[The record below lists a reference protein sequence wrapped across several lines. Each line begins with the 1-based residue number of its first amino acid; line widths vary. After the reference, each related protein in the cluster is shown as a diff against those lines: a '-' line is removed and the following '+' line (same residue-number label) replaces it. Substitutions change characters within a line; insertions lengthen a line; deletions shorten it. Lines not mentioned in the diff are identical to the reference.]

1 LSPGTITCSNSKF
14 STFTKAKNS
23 GSDLLLASKR
33 IITANSNFHSQPFY
47 KTPHTMS
54 STAPKRKRTLLYAII
69 GILVLLIVAAVVKAR
84 QKPKGEE
91 VTLEKV
97 EPRTIRETVSA
108 SGKIFPETEVKISS
122 DVSGEVV
129 ELFVNEGDSVTAGQI
144 LAKIRPDEYQS
155 AVERGQAAVNSAQSQ
170 RQITSANVQG
180 SNAQIEQLK
189 ADKNRVTA
197 QLEAARNAHK
207 RNDKL
212 FKEGVISEQDFETSL
227 SNLRSLESSL
237 AASEA
242 ALKAAETNLSGT
254 RENVRVAEFG
264 ITSAQATLKEL
275 RTSLQKTVIT
285 APVSGIVS
293 KLNIEKGERVVGT
306 LQMAGTEMM
315 RIANLHSME
324 VQVEV
329 SESDIL
335 KVSLNDEADIEVDAY
350 LGRKF
355 KGKVSEIANSASN
368 VGSAVAGAS
377 LNTDQVTNFV
387 VKIRIDATSYADL
400 LEKGKRYPFRPGMS
414 ASVDIYTNTVE
425 GVLSVPIIAVT
436 ARGDEDEATAA
447 KSKAK
452 DEEKPAGDKDAEKED
467 AKLKEVVFVALG
479 DTVAMREVKIGI
491 QDNDYIEITSGL
503 QKGESVVTGP
513 YSAIARK
520 LKSGTRIRLAEDK
533 KKEKE

>member
-1 LSPGTITCSNSKF
+1 MTSK
-14 STFTKAKNS
+14 
-23 GSDLLLASKR
+23 
-33 IITANSNFHSQPFY
+33 
-47 KTPHTMS
+47 
-54 STAPKRKRTLLYAII
+54 APKRNKTLLYAAL
-69 GILVLLIVAAVVKAR
+69 GVLALLIVAAVVKAR

-97 EPRTIRETVSA
+97 QRRTIRETVSA
-108 SGKIFPETEVKISS
+108 SGKIFPETEIKISS

-129 ELFVNEGDSVTAGQI
+129 DLFVREGDSVTAGQI

-170 RQITSANVQG
+170 RQISSATVQSTG
-180 SNAQIEQLK
+180 AQIEQFK
-189 ADKNRVTA
+189 ADKNRVAA

-207 RNDKL
+207 RNEKL

-227 SNLRSLESSL
+227 SNLRTLESSL

-242 ALKAAETNLSGT
+242 ALKSAETNLSST

-264 ITSAQATLKEL
+264 ISSAQATLKEL

-329 SESDIL
+329 SENDIL
-335 KVSLNDEADIEVDAY
+335 KVAVNDEADIEVDAY
-350 LGRKF
+350 LGRTF

-368 VGSAVAGAS
+368 VGSALGGAA

-387 VKIRIDATSYADL
+387 VKIRIDPASYADL
-400 LEKGKRYPFRPGMS
+400 ITNGKRYPFRPGMS

-425 GVLSVPIIAVT
+425 DVFSVPIIAVT
-436 ARGDEDEATAA
+436 ARGDEA
-447 KSKAK
+447 
-452 DEEKPAGDKDAEKED
+452 EEKTAKKEAEPEAEQPNNNKSES
-467 AKLKEVVFVALG
+467 KKVNTVKEVVFVALG

-491 QDNDYIEITSGL
+491 QDNDHIEITTGL
-503 QKGESVVTGP
+503 QEGESVVVGP

-520 LKSGTRIRLAEDK
+520 LKSGSRIRVAEKK
-533 KKEKE
+533 KKEDE

>member
-1 LSPGTITCSNSKF
+1 M
-14 STFTKAKNS
+14 KN
-23 GSDLLLASKR
+23 
-33 IITANSNFHSQPFY
+33 TAP
-47 KTPHTMS
+47 
-54 STAPKRKRTLLYAII
+54 APKRKRTLLYV
-69 GILVLLIVAAVVKAR
+69 ILGVLALLIIAAVVKAR
-84 QKPKGEE
+84 NKPKGEE
-91 VTLEKV
+91 VTTEQVKR
-97 EPRTIRETVSA
+97 RTIRETVSA

-129 ELFVNEGDSVTAGQI
+129 DLFVQEGDSVTAGQV

-170 RQITSANVQG
+170 RQISSATVQ
-180 SNAQIEQLK
+180 SSSAQIEQLK
-189 ADKNRVTA
+189 ADKNRVSA

-207 RNDKL
+207 RNEKL
-212 FKEGVISEQDFETSL
+212 FKEGVISEQDFETSQ
-227 SNLRSLESSL
+227 SNLRTLESSL

-242 ALKAAETNLSGT
+242 ALKAAETNLSST

-264 ITSAQATLKEL
+264 ISSAQATLKEL

-285 APVSGIVS
+285 APVNGIVS

-329 SESDIL
+329 SENDIL
-335 KVSLNDEADIEVDAY
+335 KVGLNDEADIEVDAY

-355 KGKVSEIANSASN
+355 KGKVTEIANSASN
-368 VGSAVAGAS
+368 VGSAIAGAS

-387 VKIRIDATSYADL
+387 VKIRIDPTSYADL
-400 LEKGKRYPFRPGMS
+400 LQNGKRYPFRPGMS
-414 ASVDIYTNTVE
+414 ASVDIYTNSVE
-425 GVLSVPIIAVT
+425 DVLSVPIIAVT
-436 ARGDEDEATAA
+436 ARGDENEE
-447 KSKAK
+447 KKPKA
-452 DEEKPAGDKDAEKED
+452 DEEEEQGPNNGKTDKKEEVEI
-467 AKLKEVVFVALG
+467 KVKEVVFVAVG

-491 QDNDYIEITSGL
+491 QDNDFIEIVSGL
-503 QKGESVVTGP
+503 KEGEPVVTGP

-520 LKSGTRIRLAEDK
+520 LKSGSRIRLAEGKDK
-533 KKEKE
+533 KKDEDKDKD

>member
-1 LSPGTITCSNSKF
+1 MTNK
-14 STFTKAKNS
+14 
-23 GSDLLLASKR
+23 
-33 IITANSNFHSQPFY
+33 
-47 KTPHTMS
+47 
-54 STAPKRKRTLLYAII
+54 APKRNRTILYAII
-69 GILVLLIVAAVVKAR
+69 GVLALLIVAAVVKAR

-91 VTLEKV
+91 VTTEKV
-97 EPRTIRETVSA
+97 QRRTIRETVSA

-129 ELFVNEGDSVTAGQI
+129 DLFVREGDSVTAGQI

-170 RQITSANVQG
+170 RQISSANVQ
-180 SNAQIEQLK
+180 STSSQIDQLK
-189 ADKNRVTA
+189 ADKNRATA
-197 QLEAARNAHK
+197 QLDAARNAHK
-207 RNDKL
+207 RNEKL

-227 SNLRSLESSL
+227 SNLRTLESAL

-242 ALKAAETNLSGT
+242 ALKAAETNLTST

-293 KLNIEKGERVVGT
+293 KLSIEKGERVVGT

-315 RIANLHSME
+315 RIANLRSME

-329 SESDIL
+329 SENDIL
-335 KVSLNDEADIEVDAY
+335 KVSANDEADIEVDAY

-355 KGKVSEIANSASN
+355 KGRVSEIANSASN
-368 VGSAVAGAS
+368 VGSALAGAS
-377 LNTDQVTNFV
+377 LNTDQVTNFI
-387 VKIRIDATSYADL
+387 VKIRIDPESYADL
-400 LEKGKRYPFRPGMS
+400 LENGKRYPFRPGMS

-425 GVLSVPIIAVT
+425 DVLSVPIIAVT
-436 ARGDEDEATAA
+436 ARGDEEDSRA
-447 KSKAK
+447 KSKAGTG
-452 DEEKPAGDKDAEKED
+452 DEKPNDAKED
-467 AKLKEVVFVALG
+467 SKKENKIKEVVFVALG

-491 QDNDYIEITSGL
+491 QDNDHIEITSGL
-503 QKGESVVTGP
+503 EEGDAVVTGP

-520 LKSGTRIRLAEDK
+520 LKAGSRIRKTQSDK
-533 KKEKE
+533 KKKSDDE